1 MTTLYAKAKAEFDQL
16 PEVDGDQLDGTI
28 AHLVYRA
35 EHEVDMID
43 EGDGAREFDDYE
55 MPRADYNKIK
65 RFIKKWAG
73 K

>member
-1 MTTLYAKAKAEFDQL
+1 MKTLYEKAKAEFDQL
-16 PEVDGDQLDGTI
+16 PEVNSDQLDGTI

-43 EGDGAREFDDYE
+43 EGEGVREFDDYA
-55 MPRADYNKIK
+55 MPKADYNKIK
-65 RFIKKWAG
+65 RFIKKWSG